1 MQKIRLPASA
11 SNMNPLGLG
20 GTQDG
25 SLFKTPLPSH
35 YQEQC
40 ASMKS
45 VVRALVNLPT
55 SIREQ
60 NDSRRKRR
68 KRRKQQEEAL
78 ETAESVASR
87 WVVLPNAGW
96 KQKWDT

>member
-25 SLFKTPLPSH
+25 SLFKTPFPSL

-60 NDSRRKRR
+60 NDSRR